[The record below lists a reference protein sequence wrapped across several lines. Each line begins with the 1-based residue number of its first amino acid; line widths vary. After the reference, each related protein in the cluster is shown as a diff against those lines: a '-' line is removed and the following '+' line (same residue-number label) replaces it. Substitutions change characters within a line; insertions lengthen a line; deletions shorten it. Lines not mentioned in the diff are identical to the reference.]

1 MLNAYHAKYY
11 AYELTRRHSADD
23 PEKLAGTLVDAQ
35 VDLNPHQVDAALFA
49 FGSPLSKGALLAD
62 EVGLGKTIEA
72 GLVISQ
78 RWAERK
84 RRILVITPSNLRKQ
98 WFQELQEKFFL
109 PCQILET
116 KSYNLI
122 LKESKRNPFEG
133 HDIVICSYN
142 FARNKSVDVAR
153 ISWDLIVIDEAHRLR
168 NVYKKSNKIANEL
181 RDTLKGF
188 DKLLLTATPLQNSLL
203 ELFGLVSFIDEYT
216 FGDLRSFRDQFSDLK
231 DPRTFQTLKARLRPI
246 CQRTLRSQ
254 VLPYIRYT
262 KRLPILQEFTPGN
275 DEIILYDLVSEY
287 LRKPELHALPTSQRQ
302 LLTLVLRKL
311 LASSTFAI
319 AGALDK
325 MAKRLE
331 KKLDESETPIDS
343 LEEEFDEDFE
353 ALDEMVEEWEQAEEI
368 TDLTLLQRKAL
379 EAEISELR
387 AFYDLAIS
395 ISENSKGQALI
406 TALETAFSKA
416 AEIGSAPK
424 ALVFTESRRT
434 QEYLLRLLSKSPYH
448 EGIVLFNG
456 SNNDEKS
463 KLIYNQW
470 ITRYKGTDRV
480 TGSKTADMRSALV
493 DYFHDEG
500 QIMIATEAGAE
511 GINLQF
517 CSLVV
522 NYDLPWNPQRVEQ
535 RIGRCHRYG
544 QQHDVVVVNFLN
556 KKNAADQR
564 VYELLDQKFQLFAGV
579 FGASDEVLGAIE
591 SGVAFETRIA
601 DIYQNSRTA
610 EEINASFDQL
620 QEELSIQIKEAL
632 THARQSLLEH
642 FDDEVKEKLRI
653 RAVDAQ
659 HNLNRYEQMLI
670 QLTQFELNGRA
681 DFVSDSSFVLK
692 EGFLDREDIPTGIY
706 ELPRRS
712 GAAHFYRLTHPLAQ
726 QVIGLAK
733 SRELQPVEIVFDYSN
748 SPSKISALESLPLKQ
763 GWCQL
768 SQLSVESLSQVEDRL
783 IWVAF
788 SDDGKLLEEDIARRL
803 FQLPA
808 QINSKNGLAE
818 PPSDLDALTA
828 DAQKAILLEIGLR
841 NAKIFEAEISKLET
855 WADDRKTDLEREIKD
870 YDRRI
875 KETRRDSLAALSL
888 EEKLEAQKNIKS
900 LEKERTAK
908 RRELFV
914 AQDRIDEQRDQIIA
928 ETESRLSQV
937 HKLNSLFVIRWIIA

>member
-1 MLNAYHAKYY
+1 MLTAYHAKYF
-11 AYELTRRHSADD
+11 AYELTKRHSADD

-78 RWAERK
+78 CWAERK
-84 RRILVITPSNLRKQ
+84 RHILVITPSNLRKQ

-116 KSYNLI
+116 KSFNHIY
-122 LKESKRNPFEG
+122 KESKRNPFEG
-133 HDIVICSYN
+133 DNITICSYH
-142 FARNKSVDVAR
+142 FARNKSSEVMR
-153 ISWDLIVIDEAHRLR
+153 IPWDLVVIDEAHRLR

-188 DKLLLTATPLQNSLL
+188 NKLLLTATPLQNSLL

-216 FGDLRSFRDQFSDLK
+216 FGDLKSFREQFSDLN
-231 DPRTFQTLKARLRPI
+231 DPSTFLTLKARLKPI

-254 VLPYIRYT
+254 VLPYIKYT

-275 DEIILYDLVSEY
+275 DELILYDLVSEY
-287 LRKPELHALPTSQRQ
+287 LRKPELHALPSSQRQ

-311 LASSTFAI
+311 LASSSFAI
-319 AGALDK
+319 ASALDK
-325 MAKRLE
+325 MAKRLQ
-331 KKLDESETPIDS
+331 KKLDEAESS
-343 LEEEFDEDFE
+343 LESLEDTLDEDYE
-353 ALDEMVEEWEQAEEI
+353 ALDEIAEEWDQQDEPP
-368 TDLTLLQRKAL
+368 DLTQTERKAL
-379 EAEISELR
+379 EAEITELR
-387 AFYDLAIS
+387 SFYTLAIS
-395 ISENSKGQALI
+395 ITENSKGKALLK
-406 TALETAFSKA
+406 ALETAFTKA
-416 AEIGSAPK
+416 AEVGSAPK
-424 ALVFTESRRT
+424 ALIFTESRRT
-434 QEYLLRLLSKSPYH
+434 QEYLLKLLIDSPYQD
-448 EGIVLFNG
+448 GVVLFNG
-456 SNNDEKS
+456 SNNDAKS
-463 KLIYNQW
+463 KQIYNDW
-470 ITRYKGTDRV
+470 ITRFKGTDRV
-480 TGSKTADMRSALV
+480 TGSRTADMRSALV

-544 QQHDVVVVNFLN
+544 QQYDVVVVNFLN

-601 DIYQNSRTA
+601 DIYQNCRTS

-620 QEELSIQIKEAL
+620 QEELSDQIQEAM

-653 RAVDAQ
+653 RAIDARQ
-659 HNLNRYEQMLI
+659 NLNRYEQMLM
-670 QLTQFELNGRA
+670 QLTAFELDGHAN
-681 DFVSDSSFVLK
+681 FINDSSFVLK
-692 EGFLDREDIPTGIY
+692 DGRIGHEDIPTGLY

-712 GAAHFYRLTHPLAQ
+712 GDAYFYRLSHPLAQ
-726 QVIGLAK
+726 QVIGQAKKRSLALA
-733 SRELQPVEIVFDYSN
+733 ELIFDYS
-748 SPSKISALESLPLKQ
+748 SAPNKVTVLENLPVKQ

-768 SQLSVESLSQVEDRL
+768 SQLSVESLSQIEDRL
-783 IWVAF
+783 IWTAF

-808 QINSKNGLAE
+808 QVNGRTELIE
-818 PPSDLDALTA
+818 PPSALDGQTA
-828 DAQKAILLEIGLR
+828 DVQKTILLEISLR
-841 NAKIFEAEISKLET
+841 NAKIFEAEISKLEA
-855 WADDRKTDLEREIKD
+855 WSDDRKVMLEREIKE

-875 KETRRDSLAALSL
+875 KEARRYAIAALTL
-888 EEKLEAQKNIKS
+888 EEKLVAQKEVKS
-900 LEKERTAK
+900 LEKERTEK
-908 RRELFV
+908 RRALFQ
-914 AQDRIDEQRDQIIA
+914 AQDEIDTQRDEIIRD
-928 ETESRLSQV
+928 TESRMTQQQSLS
-937 HKLNSLFVIRWIIA
+937 KLFCIRWEII